1 MVGYRRQTRFVA
13 EGKAGI
19 ERVMSAQHL
28 EGFHREKIALS
39 GRLNIR
45 HHPFWLTVITI
56 LACLIGFV
64 GCTDKER
71 VHPALRIE
79 GERLDQAIRRGKS
92 MISKGSNPDDALIG
106 RLTDVNLRVSPD
118 VILRQASCTMPDA
131 EVAYEICKAA
141 DPSDGGVRRAVNTA
155 LKCIEREL
163 KCCAFVQV
171 DAARDP
177 NSIEFFLRTNLAQ
190 EYPPIL
196 VDSPVFVRDVMP
208 AYDPNAKPAKMY
220 RYVAHFP
227 VQGGPGVPPI
237 GPNVSTLS
245 LVVRDGDGEAKV
257 SFPLKEPRTSY
268 RP

>member
-1 MVGYRRQTRFVA
+1 MVGYRRQTRFAA

-19 ERVMSAQHL
+19 GRVMFAYPCDGST
-28 EGFHREKIALS
+28 REKIAPS
-39 GRLNIR
+39 GKLNIQR
-45 HHPFWLTVITI
+45 HPFWLTAITI
-56 LACLIGFV
+56 VACLIGIV

-79 GERLDQAIRRGKS
+79 GEILDRAIKRGKS
-92 MISKGSNPDDALIG
+92 MIAKGSNPDTALTG
-106 RLTDVNLRVSPD
+106 RLTDVNVRVSQD
-118 VILRQASCTMPDA
+118 VILRQASCTMPEG
-131 EVAYEICKAA
+131 EVAYEICKAG
-141 DPSDGGVRRAVNTA
+141 DPSDSGVRRAVNTA
-155 LKCIEREL
+155 LKSIEREM

-171 DAARDP
+171 DATRDP

-196 VDSPVFVRDVMP
+196 VESPVFVRDVMP

-220 RYVAHFP
+220 RYIVHFP

-237 GPNVSTLS
+237 GPNVSALS
-245 LVVRDGDGEAKV
+245 LIVRDGEAEAKV
-257 SFPLKEPRTSY
+257 NFPLKKPQTSF